1 MAAIDLHMTARAGES
16 EDIFGHANETLPPA
30 ISIALGGCNSI
41 DISGRATRTRPTVRL
56 LGQHGRWDVLP
67 MTAKYPNASS
77 IAALACRD

>member
-16 EDIFGHANETLPPA
+16 KGIFGHANETLPPA
-30 ISIALGGCNSI
+30 ISIPLSGCNSI
-41 DISGRATRTRPTVRL
+41 GVSGRATRARPTVWL

-67 MTAKYPNASS
+67 MTDKHPNAPG